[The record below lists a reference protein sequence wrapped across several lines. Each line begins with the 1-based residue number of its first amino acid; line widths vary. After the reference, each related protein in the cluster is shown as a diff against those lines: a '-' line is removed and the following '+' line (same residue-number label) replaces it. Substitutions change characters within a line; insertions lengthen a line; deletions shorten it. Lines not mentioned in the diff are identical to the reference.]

1 MSVIPTSEGALLVR
15 PPAPESRYDMGNS
28 RLFATLDGEGNI
40 RSFRLPEGIAILGG
54 WQVAA
59 RVDGVRVTWREAE
72 AIGRSW
78 QLAGD
83 ALDATITQRTVCD
96 AGTPALAQVW
106 QVTNT
111 GGAQRVFTLSLD
123 VTFDLSLPAVR
134 VGSSSL
140 NTRTYRF
147 LRDNPV
153 SRWALGPRRWAM
165 MNPIG
170 EAQKRLKPAG
180 GRRSLEID
188 AQRDG
193 FRIRGDVTATLLVGD
208 APAEWQPT
216 PMGLTLSVRAVLLPG
231 ESYTLPLLVGAGEEF
246 EPDAYQTIVAEA
258 DAFATWLSALFEC
271 DDPLLRSLYVA
282 SLNVALAMY
291 KELPSGFA
299 GLWAGPGYA
308 YPPRIYFRDGYWT
321 ALPLLPYRPEWVR
334 AHLLTLATG
343 VHPDGTCPSGVIDP
357 TVLPFEDQ
365 AEEGASDWLPDHQD
379 SPAYFVLLLHEYLA
393 WTGDTALLNEHLDD
407 GRTLW
412 DCAQGC
418 LNRLLAQPAK
428 DRAPNDWADNV
439 LRSQWVSYDLALLAG
454 ALEAGA
460 AIARHLNDA
469 ATASSYQ
476 VDARHIR
483 DLLVIHGW
491 DDAKGYLVD
500 YRRLEG
506 SRERPFVEDHLALD
520 TLLAI
525 RFGAVSPERATSM
538 LAAARTMLQT
548 RHNVQQ
554 PHGDWGVMCCWP
566 PYSLRADLF
575 GKSAQALNYHNGAE
589 WPYLSAIYAELLMER
604 GDPDW
609 HYALTR
615 WWSVHLERGWLTPVE
630 YHTPAHAPGAFLQGW
645 SGMAASAMLSGG
657 LGLRPALDGAIEPR
671 TPPWGAC
678 VVPNV
683 LVHGRPVTLFATAES
698 VTVQRRDGKS

>member
-1 MSVIPTSEGALLVR
+1 MSVTPTAEGALLVR
-15 PPAPESRYDMGNS
+15 SPTPDSRYDMGNR

-40 RSFRLPEGIAILGG
+40 RSFRLPEGIAILDG
-54 WQVAA
+54 WQAAA

-72 AIGRSW
+72 AMGRSW
-78 QLAGD
+78 RLAGE
-83 ALDATITQRTVCD
+83 ALDATIDQRTVCD

-106 QVTNT
+106 EVTNT
-111 GGAQRVFTLSLD
+111 GQTARVFTLSLE
-123 VTFDLSLPAVR
+123 VTFDLRLPAVQ

-140 NTRTYRF
+140 NARVYRF

-153 SRWALGPRRWAM
+153 SRRALGPRRWAV
-165 MNPIG
+165 MNPLG
-170 EAQKRLKPAG
+170 EAQKRLKPAAR
-180 GRRSLEID
+180 RRSLEID
-188 AQRDG
+188 ARRDG
-193 FRIRGDVTATLLVGD
+193 FRVRGDVTAALVMGD
-208 APAEWQPT
+208 APAEWQPAET
-216 PMGLTLSVRAVLLPG
+216 GLALNFRAVVAPG
-231 ESYTLPLLVGAGEEF
+231 ETYTLPLLVGAGDGLA
-246 EPDAYQTIVAEA
+246 PDAYRDIAADA
-258 DAFATWLSALFEC
+258 DAFAAWLSASFEC
-271 DDPLLRSLYVA
+271 DDPLLRSLYAA

-308 YPPRIYFRDGYWT
+308 YPPRIYFRDSYWT
-321 ALPLLPYRPEWVR
+321 ALPILPYRPEWVR

-343 VHPDGTCPSGVIDP
+343 VHPDGVCPSGVIDP
-357 TVLPFEDQ
+357 AVLPFEDQ

-379 SPAYFVLLLHEYLA
+379 SPAYFVLLLCEYVA
-393 WTGDTALLNEHLDD
+393 WTGDAALLGERLDD

-412 DCAQGC
+412 DCAQSC

-439 LRSQWVSYDLALLAG
+439 LRSEWVSYDLALLAG
-454 ALEAGA
+454 ALGA
-460 AIARHLNDA
+460 AADVARHVGDA

-483 DLLVIHGW
+483 DLLHIHGW

-500 YRRLEG
+500 YRRG
-506 SRERPFVEDHLALD
+506 DGASGAGFVEDHLALD

-525 RFGAVSPERATSM
+525 RFGAASPDGAASM
-538 LAAARTMLQT
+538 LAAARTTLQT
-548 RHNVQQ
+548 RHNAEQ

-575 GKSAQALNYHNGAE
+575 GKSAQVLNYHNGAE
-589 WPYLSAIYAELLMER
+589 WPFLSAIYAHLLMER

-609 HYALTR
+609 RYALTR

-630 YHTPAHAPGAFLQGW
+630 YHSPAHPPGAFLQGW

-657 LGLRPALDGAIEPR
+657 LGLRPALDGTIAPR
-671 TPPWGAC
+671 VPPWGAC
-678 VVPNV
+678 VAQNA
-683 LVHGRPVTLFATAES
+683 LVHGQPVTLLATETG
-698 VTVQRRDGKS
+698 VTVQGAG